1 MVDLNKIILTPDAHI
16 LLSPILS
23 IVSTSKR
30 DSITI
35 LADILRSLTDA
46 KKARKMTIVYKAN
59 LNFIRIG
66 KYLDVL
72 TATGMIE
79 TIREKETL
87 LYRITERGRE
97 FLLTYE
103 KLKDSLKMP
112 EITGQA
118 NVIFA

>member
-1 MVDLNKIILTPDAHI
+1 
-16 LLSPILS
+16 LS

-46 KKARKMTIVYKAN
+46 KKARKMSIVYKAN

-72 TATGMIE
+72 IATGMVEAIS
-79 TIREKETL
+79 EKETL

-103 KLKDSLKMP
+103 KLKESLKIP
-112 EITGQA
+112 DLTGQT
-118 NVIFA
+118 NVLLA

>member
-1 MVDLNKIILTPDAHI
+1 M
-16 LLSPILS
+16 LS

-35 LADILRSLTDA
+35 LADILRSLIHS
-46 KKARKMTIVYKAN
+46 KKARKMSIVYKAN

-72 TATGMIE
+72 IATGMVEAIS
-79 TIREKETL
+79 EKETL
-87 LYRITERGRE
+87 LYSITERGRE

-103 KLKDSLKMP
+103 KLRESLKVP
-112 EITGQA
+112 ELAGQT
-118 NVIFA
+118 NVLLA